1 MAEETQT
8 AEEAGSAEATV
19 ASETNTAA
27 PAVQAEG
34 MAALGALSETSAAPS
49 ETSAPAEP
57 KIDKQGRAY
66 ATGRRKNAIARVWI
80 KRGTGQISINGR
92 DITTYFARPVLQM
105 VLQQP
110 FETAER
116 TGEFDVIATVVGG
129 GLSGQAGAVRHGI
142 SRALTNFEPG
152 LRPALKAGGFM
163 TRDPTGC
170 RTEKI
175 RQGESSPK
183 LPVLEAISFKGVYYF

>member
-1 MAEETQT
+1 MMAEETQT
-8 AEEAGSAEATV
+8 AEETGSEETTV
-19 ASETNTAA
+19 AAQTNT
-27 PAVQAEG
+27 PPGVQPEG

-116 TGEFDVIATVVGG
+116 TGEFDVIATVIGG

-163 TRDPTGC
+163 TRDPRVVERKKYGKAKA
-170 RTEKI
+170 R
-175 RQGESSPK
+175 R
-183 LPVLEAISFKGVYYF
+183 SFQFSKR

>member
-19 ASETNTAA
+19 ASGTNTAV
-27 PAVQAEG
+27 PAVQAKG
-34 MAALGALSETSAAPS
+34 MAALGALSETSAATS

-163 TRDPTGC
+163 TRDPRVVERKKYGKAKA
-170 RTEKI
+170 R
-175 RQGESSPK
+175 R
-183 LPVLEAISFKGVYYF
+183 SFQFSKR